1 MISSNLDRL
10 LSVFTHFVFIFIDIY
25 IHLRITVRESIVSK
39 PLINTIKFKKYF
51 VLLDDA
57 KHFVFELGDEK
68 AAPNKT
74 LVMIGGIPTHPM
86 ESMTWFADCLN
97 QIDPSLRIIIFN
109 MPYYEHHHSV
119 EHSNYFAQFNGE
131 SLRTHKEINYSNRK
145 IDPKFSHKN
154 QSKTINSLM
163 DKMKLDQAHLVGHD
177 RGAVILENL
186 CINNP
191 EKVISY
197 SRASQVWDYVDP
209 NWSKLA
215 PEILVGPPHKLMSI
229 YFQLRLLLFSVLIM
243 NKPIQLLSENFVSKA
258 RNAKKGSHLYDRYTH
273 LKFKSQIS
281 YKEYYC
287 KFQQSLMQGGMYD
300 EVENRKHLKQT
311 NIPIMQFQ
319 GEDEFKL
326 APNGCRISDQPYF
339 GKYNLFRNEIE
350 DIYPDATHQSE
361 VPIKNE
367 FITSKELYK
376 EIKIKDGATFSKFYL
391 IPNSAHFNVIENPE
405 SCAAAVY
412 NFINLENN
420 NLNGENNVS

>member
-1 MISSNLDRL
+1 MINSLLDRI
-10 LSVFTHFVFIFIDIY
+10 LSVLTHFVFIFVDIY
-25 IHLRITVRESIVSK
+25 MHLRILARESIVSN
-39 PLINTIKFKKYF
+39 PLINKIKFKE
-51 VLLDDA
+51 
-57 KHFVFELGDEK
+57 HFVIIDEMKHPVLELGD
-68 AAPNKT
+68 ANAPSNKT

-97 QIDPSLRIIIFN
+97 QIDASLRIIIFN
-109 MPYYEHHHSV
+109 MPYYDQHFSI
-119 EHSNYFAQFNGE
+119 EHSNQFAQSSGE
-131 SLRTHKEINYSNRK
+131 SLRTHKAINYSNRK

-163 DKMKLDQAHLVGHD
+163 DQMKIDQAHLIGHD

-197 SRASQVWDYVDP
+197 SRASQVWDYADP
-209 NWSKLA
+209 EWSKLA

-243 NKPIQLLSENFVSKA
+243 NKPIQLLSENFIDKA
-258 RNAKKGSHLYDRYTH
+258 KNAKKGTQLYDRYTH

-281 YKEYYC
+281 YKKYYY

-300 EVENRKHLKQT
+300 EVDNRKHLKKT

-350 DIYPDATHQSE
+350 DIFPDATHQSE
-361 VPIKNE
+361 VPIKSE
-367 FITSKELYK
+367 FITEQRLYK
-376 EIKIKDGATFSKFYL
+376 EIKIKDGARFSKFYL
-391 IPNSAHFNVIENPE
+391 IPDSAHFNVIENPK

-420 NLNGENNVS
+420 NYEGANNDT

>member
-51 VLLDDA
+51 VLLDEA

-119 EHSNYFAQFNGE
+119 EHSNYFAQSNGE
-131 SLRTHKEINYSNRK
+131 SLRTNKEINYSNRK

-367 FITSKELYK
+367 FITSKEFYK

>member
-109 MPYYEHHHSV
+109 MPYYEHHNSV

-367 FITSKELYK
+367 FITSKEFYK

>member
-1 MISSNLDRL
+1 MINSILDRL

-25 IHLRITVRESIVSK
+25 IHLCITVRESIVSK

-51 VLLDDA
+51 VLLDEA

>member
-51 VLLDDA
+51 VLLDEA

-258 RNAKKGSHLYDRYTH
+258 RDAKKGSHLYDRYTH

-367 FITSKELYK
+367 FITSKEFYK

>member
-25 IHLRITVRESIVSK
+25 IHLRITIRESIVSK

-367 FITSKELYK
+367 FITSKEFYK

>member
-1 MISSNLDRL
+1 MINSILDRL

-25 IHLRITVRESIVSK
+25 IYLRITVRESIVSK

-51 VLLDDA
+51 VLLDEA
-57 KHFVFELGDEK
+57 KHFVFELGNEK

-391 IPNSAHFNVIENPE
+391 IPNSAHFNVVENPE

>member
-1 MISSNLDRL
+1 MINSILDRL

-25 IHLRITVRESIVSK
+25 IHLCITVRESIVSK

-51 VLLDDA
+51 VLLDEA

-391 IPNSAHFNVIENPE
+391 MPNSAHFNVIENPE

>member
-1 MISSNLDRL
+1 
-10 LSVFTHFVFIFIDIY
+10 
-25 IHLRITVRESIVSK
+25 
-39 PLINTIKFKKYF
+39 
-51 VLLDDA
+51 
-57 KHFVFELGDEK
+57 
-68 AAPNKT
+68 
-74 LVMIGGIPTHPM
+74 
-86 ESMTWFADCLN
+86 
-97 QIDPSLRIIIFN
+97 
-109 MPYYEHHHSV
+109 
-119 EHSNYFAQFNGE
+119 
-131 SLRTHKEINYSNRK
+131 
-145 IDPKFSHKN
+145 
-154 QSKTINSLM
+154 M

-326 APNGCRISDQPYF
+326 APNGYILTLPISL
-339 GKYNLFRNEIE
+339 KCLLRM
-350 DIYPDATHQSE
+350 
-361 VPIKNE
+361 
-367 FITSKELYK
+367 
-376 EIKIKDGATFSKFYL
+376 
-391 IPNSAHFNVIENPE
+391 NS
-405 SCAAAVY
+405 
-412 NFINLENN
+412 
-420 NLNGENNVS
+420 

>member
-119 EHSNYFAQFNGE
+119 EHSNYFAQSNGE

>member
-1 MISSNLDRL
+1 
-10 LSVFTHFVFIFIDIY
+10 
-25 IHLRITVRESIVSK
+25 
-39 PLINTIKFKKYF
+39 
-51 VLLDDA
+51 
-57 KHFVFELGDEK
+57 
-68 AAPNKT
+68 
-74 LVMIGGIPTHPM
+74 
-86 ESMTWFADCLN
+86 MTWFADCLN

-119 EHSNYFAQFNGE
+119 EHSNYFAQSNGE

>member
-1 MISSNLDRL
+1 MINSILDRL

-25 IHLRITVRESIVSK
+25 IHLCITVRESIVSK

-51 VLLDDA
+51 VLLDEA

-350 DIYPDATHQSE
+350 DIYPDAIHQSE

>member
-1 MISSNLDRL
+1 MINSILDRL
-10 LSVFTHFVFIFIDIY
+10 LSVFTHFVFIFIDTY

-51 VLLDDA
+51 VLLDEA

-68 AAPNKT
+68 VAPNKT

-273 LKFKSQIS
+273 LKYKSQIS
-281 YKEYYC
+281 YKEYYS

-420 NLNGENNVS
+420 NLNGENDVS

>member
-1 MISSNLDRL
+1 MINSILDRL

-25 IHLRITVRESIVSK
+25 IYLRITVRESIVSK
-39 PLINTIKFKKYF
+39 PLINAIKFKKYF
-51 VLLDDA
+51 VLLDEA

-361 VPIKNE
+361 VTIKNE

>member
-1 MISSNLDRL
+1 MINGALDRL
-10 LSVFTHFVFIFIDIY
+10 LSLFTHFVFIFIDIY
-25 IHLRITVRESIVSK
+25 FHLRITIRESIVSK
-39 PLINTIKFKKYF
+39 PLINKTKFKKYF
-51 VLLDDA
+51 VILDEA

-68 AAPNKT
+68 AVPNKT

-109 MPYYEHHHSV
+109 MPYYDQHHSI
-119 EHSNYFAQFNGE
+119 ECSNYFAQSNGE

-197 SRASQVWDYVDP
+197 SRASQVWDYAETD
-209 NWSKLA
+209 WSKLA

-243 NKPIQLLSENFVSKA
+243 NRPMQLLSENFLNKA
-258 RNAKKGSHLYDRYTH
+258 KHAQKGTHLFDRYTH

-281 YKEYYC
+281 YKKYYY
-287 KFQQSLMQGGMYD
+287 KFQQSLMQGGMFD
-300 EVENRKHLKQT
+300 EVINRKHLKKT
-311 NIPIMQFQ
+311 NFPIMQFQ

-326 APNGCRISDQPYF
+326 ATNGCRISDQPYF

-350 DIYPDATHQSE
+350 DIYPDGTYQSE

-367 FITSKELYK
+367 FITSKGLYK
-376 EIKIKDGATFSKFYL
+376 EIKIKDGARFSKFYL
-391 IPNSAHFNVIENPE
+391 IPDSAHFNVIENPE

-412 NFINLENN
+412 NFVTLANN
-420 NLNGENNVS
+420 NHKGDNNVR